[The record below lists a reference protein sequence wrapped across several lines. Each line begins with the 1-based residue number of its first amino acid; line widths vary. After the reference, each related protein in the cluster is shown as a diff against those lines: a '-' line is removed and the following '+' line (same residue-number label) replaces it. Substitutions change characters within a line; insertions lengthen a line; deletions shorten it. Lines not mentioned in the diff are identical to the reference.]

1 MEKAIRYL
9 ERILGTVIDIKISS
23 TISSKCGHCGY
34 GERITGDATI
44 LVEESN
50 ESGEESNESGEESS
64 ENEDKFEENIKKVTF
79 SYYTGCLTYDEEMDY
94 SEA

>member
-23 TISSKCGHCGY
+23 TISSRCGHCGY

-44 LVEESN
+44 LVKESS
-50 ESGEESNESGEESS
+50 ESGEENGEESS
-64 ENEDKFEENIKKVTF
+64 ESEDKFEENIKKVTF